1 MEKGKSEAKI
11 TSSLEKLQLNSVQNT
26 LPSLHK
32 LPLEKAK
39 RRSLV
44 SLCLGVLG
52 QHFEDIIEDLSEIAA
67 QFPPYI
73 KMALLAVAR
82 RRDLLNDDVL
92 IALAENS
99 WDVLDISWSKVT
111 DFGLVKVRESCNM
124 LRAVDVSCCREIT
137 AVGVSDLLSHCHSLE
152 VLRWGGCNKSDSI
165 ARRCLSILKP
175 KLNDVEGESWEELDS
190 TDIANGVQSLRWLVW
205 PTIDEHSMDTLAT
218 ECPRILVN
226 PKPSPFGFR
235 GVNIPREAFSD
246 VALDDLVVKDI
257 DPKTWAVRSVAP
269 RITITSESDASELSV
284 AERFRL
290 AFVERDT
297 RLAPKRAKNARQHRR
312 RADRE
317 WMMTSADAKS
327 IALASQANKFLHNRS

>member
-1 MEKGKSEAKI
+1 M
-11 TSSLEKLQLNSVQNT
+11 
-26 LPSLHK
+26 
-32 LPLEKAK
+32 
-39 RRSLV
+39 
-44 SLCLGVLG
+44 
-52 QHFEDIIEDLSEIAA
+52 
-67 QFPPYI
+67 
-73 KMALLAVAR
+73 
-82 RRDLLNDDVL
+82 
-92 IALAENS
+92 
-99 WDVLDISWSKVT
+99 
-111 DFGLVKVRESCNM
+111 
-124 LRAVDVSCCREIT
+124 
-137 AVGVSDLLSHCHSLE
+137 
-152 VLRWGGCNKSDSI
+152 
-165 ARRCLSILKP
+165 SILKP

-246 VALDDLVVKDI
+246 VALDDLVVEDI